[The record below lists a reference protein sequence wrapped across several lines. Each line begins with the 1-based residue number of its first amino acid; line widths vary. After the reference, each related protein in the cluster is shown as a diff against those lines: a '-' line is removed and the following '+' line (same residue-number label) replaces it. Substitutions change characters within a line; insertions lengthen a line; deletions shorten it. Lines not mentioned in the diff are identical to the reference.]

1 MDATVVDLAI
11 RTFLREARERLEEA
25 AATAKAAEACAA
37 AGKPDRGVEIAN
49 DIDEPIH
56 DAEQLLRMATTLVR
70 LTRIR

>member
-25 AATAKAAEACAA
+25 AATAKAAEACAE
-37 AGKPDRGVEIAN
+37 AGQPDRGVEIAN